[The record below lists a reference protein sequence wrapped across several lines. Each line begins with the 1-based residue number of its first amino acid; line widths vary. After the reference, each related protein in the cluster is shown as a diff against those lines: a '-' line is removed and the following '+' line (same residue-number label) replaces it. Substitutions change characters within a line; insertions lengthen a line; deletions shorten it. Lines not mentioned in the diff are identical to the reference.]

1 MTIQEAKQAQAALD
15 AAIAEALNAFSA
27 ETGLTVTQLQVDRF
41 TNLGAQSTYQVTTEV
56 KL

>member
-1 MTIQEAKQAQAALD
+1 MTITEAKQAQAVLD

-27 ETGLTVTQLQVDRF
+27 KTGLTVSRLDAEAILRSAAPTRYV
-41 TNLGAQSTYQVTTEV
+41 VTTEV

>member
-15 AAIAEALNAFSA
+15 AALAETLNAFSA
-27 ETGLTVTQLQVDRF
+27 ATGLTVNSLQFDVVLHMGGPTRYVV
-41 TNLGAQSTYQVTTEV
+41 ATEV

>member
-15 AAIAEALNAFSA
+15 AALAETLNAFSA
-27 ETGLTVTQLQVDRF
+27 QTGLTVSRLDAEAVLHMGGPTRYVV
-41 TNLGAQSTYQVTTEV
+41 ATEV